1 MADLPARRG
10 GGMLGAPR
18 GWDPFERMQELLGF
32 DLGRMLGPQGT
43 REGGFVPDF
52 EVKETQDAFIFKAD
66 VPGVE
71 EKDLEITLAENRL
84 TISGKREEE
93 RRDESDR
100 YYAYERNYGSFSRT
114 FTLPRGVNADDVQ
127 ADFKSG
133 VLNVRIPKKSEE
145 QPKRIKVGGGERSD
159 KAKA

>member
-1 MADLPARRG
+1 MADLPVRRG
-10 GGMLGAPR
+10 GGLLGPQR
-18 GWDPFERMQELLGF
+18 GWDPFERMQELLGL
-32 DLGRMLGPQGT
+32 DIGRMLVPPGA

-52 EVKETQDAFIFKAD
+52 EVKETKDAFIFKAD
-66 VPGVE
+66 IPGVE

-93 RRDESDR
+93 RREESDR
-100 YYAYERNYGSFSRT
+100 YYTYERNYGSFSRT

-127 ADFKSG
+127 ADFKNG
-133 VLNVRIPKKSEE
+133 VLGVRIPKKTED
-145 QPKRIKVGGGERSD
+145 QPKRIKVGGERGE

>member
-114 FTLPRGVNADDVQ
+114 FTLP
-127 ADFKSG
+127 
-133 VLNVRIPKKSEE
+133 
-145 QPKRIKVGGGERSD
+145 GGECRRRPGGLQEWRPQR
-159 KAKA
+159 AHPQEVRGAAQAHQGRR